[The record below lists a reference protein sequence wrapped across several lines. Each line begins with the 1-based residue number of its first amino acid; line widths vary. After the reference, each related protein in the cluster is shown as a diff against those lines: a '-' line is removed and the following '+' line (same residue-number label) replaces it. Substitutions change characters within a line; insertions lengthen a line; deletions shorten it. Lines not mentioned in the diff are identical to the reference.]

1 MKKKLML
8 QIGSIVLAVLIIFFT
23 SFMIGSKGGKYP
35 LFFLNH
41 RTVSKV
47 VLKRIPETENNPSF
61 ELSNYRKFEIIGAF
75 SECKLKLI
83 PFDSPLFWGDRNRY
97 IIYLKP
103 FGFITVSTP
112 RLYNEASNVI
122 AINGIV
128 FKIER
133 EW

>member
-8 QIGSIVLAVLIIFFT
+8 QISSIILAVLLIFFT

-41 RTVSKV
+41 RTVSKIDFIKIYEAEKNS
-47 VLKRIPETENNPSF
+47 LS
-61 ELSNYRKFEIIGAF
+61 ELPNSAK
-75 SECKLKLI
+75 SEVMGSYSDCKLKLY
-83 PFDSPLFWGDRNRY
+83 PFYSPLLWKNRS
-97 IIYLKP
+97 IYVIHLKP
-103 FGFITVSTP
+103 FGFITVSRP
-112 RLYNEASNVI
+112 RLVNESSNLI

-133 EW
+133 E

>member
-1 MKKKLML
+1 MKKKLAL
-8 QIGSIVLAVLIIFFT
+8 QIGSIVLAVLLIFFT

-47 VLKRIPETENNPSF
+47 DFIKIYETNNNSSS
-61 ELSNYRKFEIIGAF
+61 ELPNYAKFEVIGNY
-75 SECKLKLI
+75 SDCKLKLY
-83 PFDSPLFWGDRNRY
+83 PFDSPLFWKNRS
-97 IIYLKP
+97 IYVIHLKP
-103 FGFITVSTP
+103 FGFITVSYP
-112 RLYNEASNVI
+112 RLDNGSSNLI

-128 FKIER
+128 FKKVQ